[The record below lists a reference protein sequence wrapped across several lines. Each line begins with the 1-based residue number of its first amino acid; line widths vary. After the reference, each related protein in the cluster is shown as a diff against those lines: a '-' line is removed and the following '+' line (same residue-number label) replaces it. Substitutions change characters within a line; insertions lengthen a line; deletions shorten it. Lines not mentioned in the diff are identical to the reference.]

1 MRLVVT
7 SIRIERDTDVAH
19 TRRTARVAAK
29 ASGCSTRDQIRF
41 ATAVS
46 EIARNA
52 LQYADG
58 GIAEFSF
65 DRTGGTT
72 QLIAKI
78 SDNGGGIPEQ
88 VISGGGRSHIR
99 SSTGLGLGLAGS
111 RKLVDG
117 FDIVSGSGGTV
128 ATLKMNLEGG
138 PEPAALSHA
147 AADAMIE
154 AAKSNPLDELAEQN
168 RALRDSLAQQEFLLR
183 ELHHR
188 TKNNLAVIQSLAI
201 MQGRQMQSEEARTAF
216 ETLTSRIRAFANA
229 HNFLHRAD
237 DVSSIDLKL
246 HIAELAHQLGE
257 AFGAGG
263 IVIDCE
269 LESVSVDFDT
279 ATEVGLIV
287 NELVTNAAK
296 HAFTGRHGTGHILIE
311 VYAQDARFIL
321 KVSDNGPGLAD
332 AEATL
337 RDSRSLGWRIVQG
350 GARKLNA
357 DLKVDGKGGLSVTL
371 VVPNE

>member
-1 MRLVVT
+1 MKLVVT
-7 SIRIERDTDVAH
+7 SVRIDRDTDVAH

-29 ASGCSTRDQIRF
+29 ASGCNVRDQIRF

-52 LQYADG
+52 LQYAGG

-65 DRTGGTT
+65 ERRGKRT

-78 SDNGGGIPEQ
+78 SDGGSGIPSS
-88 VISGGGRSHIR
+88 VNVAGGYNTPHAGG
-99 SSTGLGLGLAGS
+99 GLGLGLSGS
-111 RKLVDG
+111 RKLVDE
-117 FDIVSGSGGTV
+117 FELESGSGGTV
-128 ATLKMNLEGG
+128 ATLRLNLEGDLD
-138 PEPAALSHA
+138 PATLSHA
-147 AADAMIE
+147 TADAMVG

-188 TKNNLAVIQSLAI
+188 TKNNLAVIQSLAV
-201 MQGRQMQSEEARTAF
+201 MQGRQMQSVEAREAF

-237 DVSSIDLKL
+237 DVTRIDLML
-246 HIAELAHQLGE
+246 HIEELANQLSE
-257 AFGAGG
+257 AFGSSG
-263 IVIDCE
+263 VKIDCE
-269 LESVSVDFDT
+269 LESVTVPFDM
-279 ATEVGLIV
+279 ATEIGLIV

-296 HAFTGRHGTGHILIE
+296 HAFKGRHDAGRILIE
-311 VYAQDARFIL
+311 IYLREPGFVLR
-321 KVSDNGPGLAD
+321 VSDDGPGLID
-332 AEATL
+332 AEAVL

-350 GARKLNA
+350 SARKLNA
-357 DLKVDGKGGLSVTL
+357 DIEVDGHDGLSITL
-371 VVPNE
+371 LVPNG